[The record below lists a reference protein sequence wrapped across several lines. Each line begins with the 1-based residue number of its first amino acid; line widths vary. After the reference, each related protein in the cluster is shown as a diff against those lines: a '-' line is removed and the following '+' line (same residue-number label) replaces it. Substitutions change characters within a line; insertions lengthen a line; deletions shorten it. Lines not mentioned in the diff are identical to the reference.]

1 MKNMEMIEMFKELSN
16 LFGIKVLKIENDN
29 VAPDTHYKIDVQKY
43 DSDVYVTYNTKK
55 EIFNDKYEILDFVL
69 FIKKTLV

>member
-1 MKNMEMIEMFKELSN
+1 MKNNEMIKMFEDMLRV
-16 LFGIKVLKIENDN
+16 FEIRVLKIENDN

-43 DSDVYVTYNTKK
+43 NSDVYVTYNTKK
-55 EIFNDKYEILDFVL
+55 EIFNDRYEILDFVL

>member
-16 LFGIKVLKIENDN
+16 LFGIKVLKIENDI

-43 DSDVYVTYNTKK
+43 NSDAYVTYNTKK

-69 FIKKTLV
+69 FINKTLV